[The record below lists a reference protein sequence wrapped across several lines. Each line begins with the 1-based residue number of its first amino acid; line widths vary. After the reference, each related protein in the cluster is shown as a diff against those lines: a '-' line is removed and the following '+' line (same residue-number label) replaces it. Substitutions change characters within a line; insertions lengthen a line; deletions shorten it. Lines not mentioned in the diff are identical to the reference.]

1 MQEYE
6 KHIAPWMLTTVW
18 VISTRKKTS
27 VYILKQSWEIS
38 QSFEESLRRVKVVKN
53 LDVFWMNNETI
64 IELGFRL
71 MWIMQISEAVL
82 HPGG

>member
-1 MQEYE
+1 MD
-6 KHIAPWMLTTVW
+6 
-18 VISTRKKTS
+18 VIYCLSSICKKKKTS
-27 VYILKQSWEIS
+27 VYILKPSWEIS
-38 QSFEESLRRVKVVKN
+38 QSFEESLRRGKVVKN

-82 HPGG
+82 HLGG